1 MGIKTRLEPV
11 ASVGLGTNSVSVLD
25 MASAYATLAAGG
37 IYSEPMA
44 IKKVVLPKVGKVD
57 TDAGWG
63 KPKRK
68 RVFRGRR
75 RLRGDQDPAAEH
87 PGRHRHGQPTSAGRR
102 RERAGTGG

>member
-1 MGIKTRLEPV
+1 
-11 ASVGLGTNSVSVLD
+11 

-44 IKKVVLPKVGKVD
+44 IKKVVLPSGKVD

-68 RVFRGRR
+68 RVFRDGVAYEVT
-75 RLRGDQDPAAEH
+75 QDPAAEH
-87 PGRHRHGQPTSAGRR
+87 PGRHRHGSQLRPAG
-102 RERAGTGG
+102 GGEDGHRG